1 VGVLSIHAAGGDWM
15 PLEQRQLVDAIARQA
30 AVAIERMRVD
40 VVEAVIE
47 SIEDGLVV
55 LSPDGVVQQMN
66 EVAGAILDLERVA
79 ALGARF
85 DDLGTQHPHYLRL
98 RAAVA
103 DILAHPE
110 REPEAHEF
118 AMFIRG
124 RAHFY
129 VLRPTPFPRHGTPA
143 GPCCPGD
150 VTYLPDQEAA
160 RHPSRRCR
168 TAPHR

>member
-1 VGVLSIHAAGGDWM
+1 MLA
-15 PLEQRQLVDAIARQA
+15 
-30 AVAIERMRVD
+30 RVD

-79 ALGARF
+79 AVGARF

-124 RAHFY
+124 RDHFY
-129 VLRPTPFPRHGTPA
+129 TIDYA
-143 GPCCPGD
+143 
-150 VTYLPDQEAA
+150 LPE
-160 RHPSRRCR
+160 S
-168 TAPHR
+168 